1 MFAMAVIRPF
11 RAVRPV
17 PASAPRVA
25 AVPYD
30 VVDTEEAC
38 ALAGGNPLS
47 FLHVSRAEIDLPS
60 GTDPHDDLVYR
71 TAAERYR
78 ALKRDAPF
86 VMESAPA
93 LYLYHLESSGHGQTG
108 LAACYSLDEY
118 DSNIIKKHERTR
130 KDKEDDRTRHLVEL
144 RAQTG
149 PVFLAHR
156 PHPRVDELS
165 RRVRA
170 STEPLV
176 DFTAL
181 DGVRHAIWKVDSAA
195 VSAFVD
201 AFTAIDALYIAD
213 GHHRAAS
220 AARAR
225 DVVRDSDE
233 AGCFLAVAFPSDQLR
248 ILPYNRVVRD
258 LKGMT
263 PEHFLGEVARSF
275 TMKSGPATPFEKGE
289 VSMYVAGK
297 WYTVD
302 LESGGIAGTG
312 VIDRLDGN
320 VLQERLLK
328 PILGIQDVRTDK
340 RIDFVGG
347 AKGTQTLEQLV
358 DSGKMAVAFSMHPVS
373 IVELMDVSD
382 AGEIMPPKSTWFEPK
397 LRDGLLIHEI

>member
-1 MFAMAVIRPF
+1 MAVIRPF
-11 RAVRPV
+11 RAVRPA
-17 PASAPRVA
+17 PAAAPRVA

-30 VVDTEEAC
+30 VVDTEEAR

-47 FLHVSRAEIDLPS
+47 FLHVSRAEIDLPA
-60 GTDPHDDLVYR
+60 GTDPHDDVVYR

-78 ALKRDAPF
+78 ALKHEAPF
-86 VMESAPA
+86 VVESEPA
-93 LYLYHLESSGHGQTG
+93 LYLYHLESNGHGQTG

-118 DSNIIKKHERTR
+118 DRNVIKKHERTR
-130 KDKEDDRTRHLVEL
+130 RDKEDDRTRHIVEL

-156 PHPRVDELS
+156 PHRKVTELAKHV
-165 RRVRA
+165 RRA
-170 STEPLV
+170 TEPLV
-176 DFTAL
+176 DFVAL
-181 DGVRHAIWKVDSAA
+181 DGVRHAIWKVDSTTVPAL
-195 VSAFVD
+195 VD

-220 AARAR
+220 ASRAR
-225 DVVRDSDE
+225 DAVRDSDE

-258 LKGMT
+258 LRGMK
-263 PEHFLGEVARSF
+263 PEHFLGEVARAF
-275 TMKSGPATPFEKGE
+275 MMKSGPPTPAQKGE
-289 VSMYVAGK
+289 ASMYVAGR

-302 LESGGIAGTG
+302 LESGGPAGTG

-347 AKGTQTLEQLV
+347 AKGTQALEQLV
-358 DSGKMAVAFSMHPVS
+358 DSGRMAVAFSMYPVS